1 MTCPITTSFT
11 PATSSAH
18 GWTPERKVLFLDKL
32 SMNGNARAACRAVGM
47 SAEAAYRLRR
57 RDPLFAQGWAA
68 AVVLGREASV
78 QVLADRAI
86 DGIEEEIYY
95 RGELVGT
102 RRKYDTRLLLAHLA
116 RLDALVKDERA
127 SKDAGVFDDLLRQIG
142 TGSASDLLMDRE
154 EFIDEAT
161 FDPKFATDEGIE
173 EPQYDGDKRLPHAR
187 RIDRAMDRAARHW
200 DRRARKRHAVVDQL
214 CEAGRMQPAPRPQLD
229 PDLAVVLGSGKRIFQ
244 APECNVRTVSTVS
257 TSALIRGLGMEPNGF
272 TMAERSPF
280 SAPRKM
286 RRAG

>member
-1 MTCPITTSFT
+1 MTCPITTT
-11 PATSSAH
+11 PTPEPTSAH

-32 SMNGNARAACRAVGM
+32 AMNGNARAACRAVGM

-102 RRKYDTRLLLAHLA
+102 RRKFDTRLLLAHLA
-116 RLDALVKDERA
+116 RLDALVKDEQVRR
-127 SKDAGVFDDLLRQIG
+127 DAGVFDDVLRQIG
-142 TGSASDLLMDRE
+142 TGSASPPLPDRE
-154 EFIDEAT
+154 EFIDQAT
-161 FDPKFATDEGIE
+161 VDPRFVVDEDND
-173 EPQYDGDKRLPHAR
+173 EPEYEDDNRLPHAR
-187 RIDRAMDRAARHW
+187 QMDRAMDRAAQYW
-200 DRRARKRHAVVDQL
+200 DERARKRHIVVDEL
-214 CEAGRMQPAPRPQLD
+214 CQAARQQPAPRPRLD
-229 PDLAVVLGSGKRIFQ
+229 PDLAVVIGSGTRLFQ
-244 APECNVRTVSTVS
+244 ERDWNVRTVSTVS

-272 TMAERSPF
+272 NMAERSPF
-280 SAPRKM
+280 SAPREM